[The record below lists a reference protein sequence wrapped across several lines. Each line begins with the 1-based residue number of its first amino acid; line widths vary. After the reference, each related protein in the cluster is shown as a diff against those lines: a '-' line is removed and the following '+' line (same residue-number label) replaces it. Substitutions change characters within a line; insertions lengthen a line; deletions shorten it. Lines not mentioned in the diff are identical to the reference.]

1 MARYALILLCLCGS
15 MRVLA
20 DDVTPLQ
27 VGVFDI
33 DVSPPVGSP
42 LAYDPC
48 DSVAMSL
55 RASGIVILGAE
66 SPIVL
71 CSVDWIGIANS
82 AHTQWR
88 SALAKAT
95 GTTIDRVT
103 VHTIHQHDA
112 PFCDFSANDIL
123 AQRGLG
129 GILFDVKFAQQ
140 AIARIAAAARQ
151 AASSPVTISHVG
163 VGQAT
168 VEKVASNRRIV
179 GLDGKVRA
187 TRYTACRDPELRLE
201 PEGTIDPRLKSI
213 SFWKDETPVAV
224 LTYYATHPQSYYR
237 RGVANPDFPGMA
249 RFLRQVTLNGVP
261 HVHFNGAGGNIGAGK
276 YNDGSERNR
285 QLLATRMADA
295 MADAFDKTERTPVAA
310 SDVHWTSTEIAIPPA
325 PHLSEPGLLKILDDT
340 SETAV
345 NRGIAATNLA
355 WLRRCGN
362 GSKLN
367 VTCLDLGPARIV
379 HLPGEAVVEY
389 QLFAQQIS
397 PDRFT
402 AVAAYGDYG
411 TGYICLEEHYREGG
425 YEASQ
430 RASRVSPQTEP
441 ILKAAIREVL
451 AESN

>member
-55 RASGIVILGAE
+55 RASGIVIVGAE

-123 AQRGLG
+123 AERGVG
-129 GILFDVKFAQQ
+129 GILFDVKFAQH
-140 AIARIAAAARQ
+140 AIARIATAARQ

-362 GSKLN
+362 GSKLS